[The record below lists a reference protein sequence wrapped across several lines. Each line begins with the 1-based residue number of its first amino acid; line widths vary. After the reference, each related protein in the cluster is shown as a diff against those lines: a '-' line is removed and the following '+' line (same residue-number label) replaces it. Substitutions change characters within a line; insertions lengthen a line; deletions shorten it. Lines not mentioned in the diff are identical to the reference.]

1 MNVTPLRASRRSTE
15 PPQAAPRPGGRSAAH
30 DTAALPT
37 RGENARGRY
46 RTSGNAAL
54 AAQPLAEEPVRRP
67 RLRLAPPVPVA
78 APRTPFVLLIVV
90 VVVAG
95 VLGILVLNTKI
106 AESGL
111 QLTELKHKQAQLD
124 LREQQVSQEIAEAES
139 PGRLEAAAKRLG
151 LVPAGAPAFIR
162 LPDGKI
168 IGVPQP
174 ATGKPSITSQ

>member
-1 MNVTPLRASRRSTE
+1 MNVTPLRASRRSNE
-15 PPQAAPRPGGRSAAH
+15 PPQAAPRPGGRSATH
-30 DTAALPT
+30 ETVALPE
-37 RGENARGRY
+37 RGTARGRY
-46 RTSGNAAL
+46 RTNGNAAL
-54 AAQPLAEEPVRRP
+54 AAQPAEEPVRRP

-78 APRTPFVLLIVV
+78 APRTPFVLLIVL

-111 QLTELKHKQAQLD
+111 QLTDLKHKQAQLD

-151 LVPAGAPAFIR
+151 LVPAGSPAFIR

>member
-1 MNVTPLRASRRSTE
+1 MNVTPLRASRRSTTPSQE
-15 PPQAAPRPGGRSAAH
+15 ASRPGGRAVTQQATVGNES
-30 DTAALPT
+30 
-37 RGENARGRY
+37 RSGRY
-46 RTSGNAAL
+46 RTVGSAAL
-54 AAQPLAEEPVRRP
+54 AVQPEAAAPQEARRP
-67 RLRLAPPVPVA
+67 RLRLAPPMPVA
-78 APRTPFVLLIVV
+78 APRTPFVLLIVL

-106 AESGL
+106 AEGGM
-111 QLTELKHKQAQLD
+111 QLTEMKKQQQQLD
-124 LREQQVSQEIAEAES
+124 LREQQISQEIAQAES
-139 PGRLEAAAKRLG
+139 PGHLDAAAKRLG

>member
-1 MNVTPLRASRRSTE
+1 M
-15 PPQAAPRPGGRSAAH
+15 
-30 DTAALPT
+30 
-37 RGENARGRY
+37 
-46 RTSGNAAL
+46 SGNAAL
-54 AAQPLAEEPVRRP
+54 AAQPVAEEPVRRP

-106 AESGL
+106 AENGL
-111 QLTELKHKQAQLD
+111 HLTELNHKQAQLD